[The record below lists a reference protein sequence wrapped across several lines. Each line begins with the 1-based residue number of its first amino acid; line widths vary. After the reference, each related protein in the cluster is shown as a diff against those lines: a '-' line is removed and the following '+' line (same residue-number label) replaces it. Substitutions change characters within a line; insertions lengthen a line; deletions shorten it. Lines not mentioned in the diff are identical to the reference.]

1 MSGFVLHPE
10 AYADLD
16 EIWEF
21 IGGWPGDPC
30 AFLRI
35 IIRGEDSTVPV
46 GVQRGG
52 GCPTL
57 GL

>member
-46 GVQRGG
+46 R
-52 GCPTL
+52 
-57 GL
+57 

>member
-21 IGGWPGDPC
+21 NGGWPGDPC
-30 AFLRI
+30 PFLR

-46 GVQRGG
+46 R
-52 GCPTL
+52 
-57 GL
+57 